1 MSKLS
6 QWAEEDDADEDEN
19 ILWDDST
26 ERKLAENHGGF
37 HLRRKSQTEM
47 TTTSSKKQPPPP
59 PTHLEDPPLKIT
71 LASSS
76 AQVVKKIGRKTNKFG
91 LGSPSAPT
99 TKLKLQYRTN
109 VPSHGSAKR
118 GTKAAT
124 STVATSASMVSSG
137 LSASSVSSTGSI
149 GTSMAQLLK
158 AAENPE
164 QVRRFLLAEV
174 KQMTIERLVA
184 DAKRFAYLETLHA
197 KTTSSSSG

>member
-37 HLRRKSQTEM
+37 HLRRKSQTDM
-47 TTTSSKKQPPPP
+47 ATTSKKQPPPA

-71 LASSS
+71 LASNS
-76 AQVVKKIGRKTNKFG
+76 AQVVKKMGRKTNKFG

-109 VPSHGSAKR
+109 VPLHGNPKR
-118 GTKAAT
+118 GAKPVP
-124 STVATSASMVSSG
+124 STVATSASMASSG
-137 LSASSVSSTGSI
+137 LSASSASSTGSI

-174 KQMTIERLVA
+174 KQMTIERLVS
-184 DAKRFAYLETLHA
+184 DAKRFAYLETVHA
-197 KTTSSSSG
+197 KTSPSG